1 MLKFVSRSVA
11 TLVAISLVFSGPGSP
26 ASAAP
31 GDGITLYIS
40 APLVQG
46 SDVSGTGSRS
56 DDFNSVSYSTGACPA
71 TTLVGT
77 LATEPTSSAC
87 LLSTVQTYGGASSTS
102 SSPFAGGLGS
112 KFPATPY
119 PALGTITITFQEP
132 VKYVGF
138 WWSAG
143 NAGNTVE
150 FLNGATVVASLE
162 TSALETLLG
171 GSPPASWPSGNGSV
185 KSLGG
190 TDYPKGRYFGNPR
203 GFTSTSPA
211 VASTVDPTVQFLYL
225 NLYLQGSITATAVRL
240 SGNGFEFDN
249 MTTSTVQQSPAS
261 SMVFVKSV
269 LGKSVQFLPAAND
282 ATGSM
287 SAQSETTTSNLTS
300 NAFNRPGY
308 TFTGWNTLADGQG
321 TPYAAG
327 ASYSFASD
335 LTLHAQWQVAPSPT
349 PIPSPSASSTPAPSA
364 SSTPAP
370 SASSTS
376 SPVATTA
383 PAGVIVNTASL
394 ATTGTSE
401 TGMILPALTVSFLG
415 LGLIYFAKRRMRKFA
430 TKNQLPPRELE
441 S

>member
-1 MLKFVSRSVA
+1 MLKFVGRSLA
-11 TLVAISLVFSGPGSP
+11 TVVAISLVFSGPNFP

-46 SDVSGTGSRS
+46 SEVSGTGSLS
-56 DDFNSVSYSTGACPA
+56 DDFNSYSTGACPA
-71 TTLVGT
+71 STAVGT
-77 LATEPTSSAC
+77 LDTSPTSSAC
-87 LLSTVQTYGGASSTS
+87 LISNAQTYGGASSIS
-102 SSPFAGGLGS
+102 ASPAFGGSGS
-112 KFPATPY
+112 RFPATPY
-119 PALGTITITFQEP
+119 PAQGTITVTFPNP

-150 FLNGATVVASLE
+150 FLNGSTVVASLE
-162 TSALETLLG
+162 TSALASLLG
-171 GSPPASWPSGNGSV
+171 STPPSSWPSGNGTV
-185 KSLGG
+185 TSLGG

-203 GFTSTSPA
+203 GFTNTTPDT
-211 VASTVDPTVQFLYL
+211 ASTVDPTAQFLYL

-249 MTTSTVQQSPAS
+249 MTTSTVQQAPS
-261 SMVFVKSV
+261 STMVFVKSV

-308 TFTGWNTLADGQG
+308 TFTGWNTREDGQG
-321 TPYAAG
+321 TPYANG
-327 ASYSFASD
+327 ASYSFTSD
-335 LTLHAQWQVAPSPT
+335 LTLYAQWEVAPSPSPT
-349 PIPSPSASSTPAPSA
+349 PSPTASPSASSTPAP
-364 SSTPAP
+364 
-370 SASSTS
+370 
-376 SPVATTA
+376 VATAA
-383 PAGVIVNTASL
+383 PGGGTVNSVSL

-401 TGMILPALTVSFLG
+401 TAWILPALAVSSLG
-415 LGLIYFAKRRMRKFA
+415 IGLLVFARRRLKKLA
-430 TKNQLPPRELE
+430 TKD
-441 S
+441 

>member
-1 MLKFVSRSVA
+1 MYKFVGRALA
-11 TLVAISLVFSGPGSP
+11 TGLAISLVLSGPVSTV
-26 ASAAP
+26 SAAP

-40 APLVQG
+40 EPLVQG
-46 SDVSGTGSRS
+46 SDVSGTGSLS
-56 DDFNSVSYSTGACPA
+56 DAFNSYSTGTCPA

-77 LATEPTSSAC
+77 LATSPTSSAC
-87 LLSTVQTYGGASSTS
+87 LLSTVQTHGGASSTS
-102 SSPFAGGLGS
+102 SSPFAGGSGS
-112 KFPATPY
+112 NFPATPW
-119 PALGTITITFQEP
+119 PAGTGKITITFPNP

-150 FLNGATVVASLE
+150 FLKGGSVVASLE

-185 KSLGG
+185 TSLGG
-190 TDYPKGRYFGNPR
+190 TDYPKGRYFGNPS
-203 GFTSTSPA
+203 GFANTTPTI
-211 VASTVDPTVQFLYL
+211 ASTVNPNVQFLYL

-269 LGKSVQFLPAAND
+269 LGKTVQFLPAAND

-287 SAQSETTTSNLTS
+287 TAQSETTTSNLTS

-308 TFTGWNTLADGQG
+308 TFTGWNTREDGQG

-335 LTLHAQWQVAPSPT
+335 LTLHAQWVVATSP
-349 PIPSPSASSTPAPSA
+349 PP
-364 SSTPAP
+364 
-370 SASSTS
+370 
-376 SPVATTA
+376 TTA
-383 PAGVIVNTASL
+383 PVSVPL
-394 ATTGTSE
+394 ALAATGASE
-401 TGMILPALTVSFLG
+401 TSLILPAIAVSLLG
-415 LGLIYFAKRRMRKFA
+415 FGLLLAARRNRIKSA
-430 TKNQLPPRELE
+430 VSHKISRSELD

>member
-11 TLVAISLVFSGPGSP
+11 TVVAISLVFSGPVSP
-26 ASAAP
+26 VSAAP

-56 DDFNSVSYSTGACPA
+56 DDFNSYSTGACPESP
-71 TTLVGT
+71 LVGT
-77 LATEPTSSAC
+77 LATSPTSSAC

-171 GSPPASWPSGNGSV
+171 ASPPASWPSGNGSV
-185 KSLGG
+185 TSLGG
-190 TDYPKGRYFGNPR
+190 TDYPKGRYFGNPS
-203 GFTSTSPA
+203 GFANTTPTI
-211 VASTVDPTVQFLYL
+211 ASTVNPNVQFLYL

-308 TFTGWNTLADGQG
+308 TFTGWNTREDGQG
-321 TPYAAG
+321 TPYANA

-335 LTLHAQWQVAPSPT
+335 LTLYAQWVVATSPPPSSGT
-349 PIPSPSASSTPAPSA
+349 AGSSASS
-364 SSTPAP
+364 
-370 SASSTS
+370 
-376 SPVATTA
+376 VAV
-383 PAGVIVNTASL
+383 PL
-394 ATTGTSE
+394 ALAATGASE
-401 TGMILPALTVSFLG
+401 TSLILPAIAASLLG
-415 LGLIYFAKRRMRKFA
+415 FGLLILARINRIKSAARNRLSRI
-430 TKNQLPPRELE
+430 ELD
-441 S
+441 SKI